1 MRRAHAGSVRVP
13 AAAMTEKPPKRMS
26 SFGSDEPSIRAL
38 VSQAEYYKK
47 NYLQDK
53 KEHEHVRANH
63 IKLITK
69 ANKENAALKKQRF
82 ELNDKLLR
90 TEDKLTILTLE
101 AGHMK
106 EELTRLRGIEKRA
119 EELEAALAVSPDANI
134 RLKVKHLIAKW
145 HPDKH
150 ATAVPL
156 DNETVT
162 RDLVELLE

>member
-1 MRRAHAGSVRVP
+1 
-13 AAAMTEKPPKRMS
+13 MTEEKPPKRRMS
-26 SFGSDEPSIRAL
+26 SFGPEEPSVRSLKTELEFMQKRQVATAREHCIIHNRYTKNMEK
-38 VSQAEYYKK
+38 AE
-47 NYLQDK
+47 
-53 KEHEHVRANH
+53 KETR
-63 IKLITK
+63 
-69 ANKENAALKKQRF
+69 ALKKARF
-82 ELNDKLLR
+82 DLSEKLTR
-90 TEDKLTILTLE
+90 TEDARSILALE
-101 AGHMK
+101 VQHRN

>member
-1 MRRAHAGSVRVP
+1 
-13 AAAMTEKPPKRMS
+13 MTEEKPPKRRT
-26 SFGSDEPSIRAL
+26 SFGPEEPSVRSLKTELEFMQKRQVATAREHCIIHNRYTKNMEK
-38 VSQAEYYKK
+38 AE
-47 NYLQDK
+47 
-53 KEHEHVRANH
+53 KETR
-63 IKLITK
+63 
-69 ANKENAALKKQRF
+69 ALKKARF
-82 ELNDKLLR
+82 DLAEKLTR
-90 TEDKLTILTLE
+90 TEDARSILALE
-101 AGHMK
+101 VQHRN

>member
-1 MRRAHAGSVRVP
+1 
-13 AAAMTEKPPKRMS
+13 MTEERPPKRMS
-26 SFGSDEPSIRAL
+26 SFGPDEPSIRSLKTELEFMQKRQVATAREHCIIHNRYTKNMEK
-38 VSQAEYYKK
+38 AE
-47 NYLQDK
+47 
-53 KEHEHVRANH
+53 KETR
-63 IKLITK
+63 
-69 ANKENAALKKQRF
+69 ALKKARF
-82 ELNDKLLR
+82 DLAEKLTR
-90 TEDKLTILTLE
+90 TEDARSILALE
-101 AGHMK
+101 VQHRN

-134 RLKVKHLIAKW
+134 RLKVKHLIAKY

>member
-1 MRRAHAGSVRVP
+1 MA
-13 AAAMTEKPPKRMS
+13 EKPPKRRMS
-26 SFGSDEPSIRAL
+26 SFGPDEPSIRSL
-38 VSQAEYYKK
+38 KTELEF
-47 NYLQDK
+47 LQK
-53 KEHEHVRANH
+53 RHV
-63 IKLITK
+63 
-69 ANKENAALKKQRF
+69 AALKEHSVVQSRYLKNTDKLEKENRALKKERF
-82 ELNDKLLR
+82 ELGENLKR
-90 TEDKLTILTLE
+90 TEDARSISKLE
-101 AGHMK
+101 VEHRN
-106 EELTRLRGIEKRA
+106 EELKRLRGIEKRV

>member
-1 MRRAHAGSVRVP
+1 MVQSRY
-13 AAAMTEKPPKRMS
+13 
-26 SFGSDEPSIRAL
+26 L
-38 VSQAEYYKK
+38 K
-47 NYLQDK
+47 NTDK
-53 KEHEHVRANH
+53 LE
-63 IKLITK
+63 
-69 ANKENAALKKQRF
+69 KENRALKKARF
-82 ELNDKLLR
+82 DLSEKLTR
-90 TEDKLTILTLE
+90 TEDARSILALE
-101 AGHMK
+101 VQHRN

-134 RLKVKHLIAKW
+134 RLKVKHLIAKY

>member
-1 MRRAHAGSVRVP
+1 
-13 AAAMTEKPPKRMS
+13 MTEERPPKRRMS
-26 SFGSDEPSIRAL
+26 SFGPDEPSIRSLKTELEFMQKRQVATAREHCIIHNRYTKNMEK
-38 VSQAEYYKK
+38 AE
-47 NYLQDK
+47 
-53 KEHEHVRANH
+53 
-63 IKLITK
+63 
-69 ANKENAALKKQRF
+69 KENRALKKARF
-82 ELNDKLLR
+82 EIGEKLQR
-90 TEDKLTILTLE
+90 TEDARSILALE
-101 AGHMK
+101 VEHRN
-106 EELTRLRGIEKRA
+106 EELKRLRGIEKRV

>member
-1 MRRAHAGSVRVP
+1 MVQSRY
-13 AAAMTEKPPKRMS
+13 
-26 SFGSDEPSIRAL
+26 L
-38 VSQAEYYKK
+38 K
-47 NYLQDK
+47 NTDK
-53 KEHEHVRANH
+53 LE
-63 IKLITK
+63 
-69 ANKENAALKKQRF
+69 KENRALKKARF
-82 ELNDKLLR
+82 DLSEKLTR
-90 TEDKLTILTLE
+90 TEDARSILALE
-101 AGHMK
+101 VQHRN

-119 EELEAALAVSPDANI
+119 EELEEALAVNPEANI

>member
-1 MRRAHAGSVRVP
+1 
-13 AAAMTEKPPKRMS
+13 MTEEKPPKRRMS
-26 SFGSDEPSIRAL
+26 SFGPEEPSIRSLKTELEFMQKRQVATAREHCIIHNRYTKNMEK
-38 VSQAEYYKK
+38 AE
-47 NYLQDK
+47 
-53 KEHEHVRANH
+53 
-63 IKLITK
+63 
-69 ANKENAALKKQRF
+69 KENRALKKARF
-82 ELNDKLLR
+82 DLSEKLTR
-90 TEDKLTILTLE
+90 TEDARSILALE
-101 AGHMK
+101 VQHRN

>member
-1 MRRAHAGSVRVP
+1 
-13 AAAMTEKPPKRMS
+13 MTEKPPKRHTS
-26 SFGSDEPSIRAL
+26 SSGSDEPSIKAL
-38 VSQAEYYKK
+38 VSQVEYYKEY
-47 NYLQDK
+47 YLRDK
-53 KEHEHVRANH
+53 KEHERVRVNH

-69 ANKENAALKKQRF
+69 ANKENATLKKQRF
-82 ELNDKLLR
+82 ELKDQLSR
-90 TEDKLTILTLE
+90 TSDKLTILTLD

-106 EELTRLRGIEKRA
+106 EELKRLSGVERRVQ
-119 EELEAALAVSPDANI
+119 ELEAALAVSPDANI
-134 RLKVKHLIAKW
+134 RLKVKHLIAKY

>member
-1 MRRAHAGSVRVP
+1 
-13 AAAMTEKPPKRMS
+13 MTEERPPKRRMS
-26 SFGSDEPSIRAL
+26 SFGPDEPSIRSLKTELEFLQKRQVATAREHCIIHNRYTKNMEK
-38 VSQAEYYKK
+38 AE
-47 NYLQDK
+47 
-53 KEHEHVRANH
+53 KETR
-63 IKLITK
+63 
-69 ANKENAALKKQRF
+69 ALKKARF
-82 ELNDKLLR
+82 DLAEKLTR
-90 TEDKLTILTLE
+90 TEDARSILALE
-101 AGHMK
+101 VEHRN

>member
-1 MRRAHAGSVRVP
+1 MA
-13 AAAMTEKPPKRMS
+13 EKPPKRRMS
-26 SFGSDEPSIRAL
+26 SFGPDEPSIRSLKTELEFLQKRKVATAREHCIIHNRYTKNMEK
-38 VSQAEYYKK
+38 AE
-47 NYLQDK
+47 
-53 KEHEHVRANH
+53 
-63 IKLITK
+63 
-69 ANKENAALKKQRF
+69 KENRALKKARF
-82 ELNDKLLR
+82 EIGEKLQR
-90 TEDKLTILTLE
+90 TEDARSILALE
-101 AGHMK
+101 VEHRN

>member
-1 MRRAHAGSVRVP
+1 
-13 AAAMTEKPPKRMS
+13 MTEKSAKRRMS
-26 SFGSDEPSIRAL
+26 SFGPEEPSIRAL
-38 VSQAEYYKK
+38 KTELEFMQKRQVATAREHCIIHNRYTKNMEKAE
-47 NYLQDK
+47 
-53 KEHEHVRANH
+53 
-63 IKLITK
+63 
-69 ANKENAALKKQRF
+69 KENRALKKARF
-82 ELNDKLLR
+82 DLAEKLTR
-90 TEDKLTILTLE
+90 TEDARSILALE
-101 AGHMK
+101 VQHRN

-134 RLKVKHLIAKW
+134 RLKVKHLIAKY

>member
-1 MRRAHAGSVRVP
+1 
-13 AAAMTEKPPKRMS
+13 MTEKPANRRMS
-26 SFGSDEPSIRAL
+26 SFGPEEPSIRAL
-38 VSQAEYYKK
+38 KTELEFMQKRQVATAREHCIIHNRYTKNMEKAE
-47 NYLQDK
+47 
-53 KEHEHVRANH
+53 KETR
-63 IKLITK
+63 
-69 ANKENAALKKQRF
+69 ALKKARF
-82 ELNDKLLR
+82 DLAEKLTR
-90 TEDKLTILTLE
+90 TEDARSILALE
-101 AGHMK
+101 VQHRN

>member
-1 MRRAHAGSVRVP
+1 
-13 AAAMTEKPPKRMS
+13 MTEEKPPKRRMS
-26 SFGSDEPSIRAL
+26 SFGPEEPSIRSLKTELEFMQKRQVATAREHCIIHNRYTKNMEK
-38 VSQAEYYKK
+38 AE
-47 NYLQDK
+47 
-53 KEHEHVRANH
+53 KETR
-63 IKLITK
+63 
-69 ANKENAALKKQRF
+69 ALKKARF
-82 ELNDKLLR
+82 DLAEKLTR
-90 TEDKLTILTLE
+90 TEDARSILALE
-101 AGHMK
+101 VEHRN

-134 RLKVKHLIAKW
+134 RLKVKHLIAKY

>member
-1 MRRAHAGSVRVP
+1 
-13 AAAMTEKPPKRMS
+13 MTEERPPKRRMS
-26 SFGSDEPSIRAL
+26 SFGPDEPSIRSLKTELEFMQKRQVATAREHCIIHNRYTKNMEK
-38 VSQAEYYKK
+38 AE
-47 NYLQDK
+47 
-53 KEHEHVRANH
+53 
-63 IKLITK
+63 
-69 ANKENAALKKQRF
+69 KENRALKKARF
-82 ELNDKLLR
+82 DLAEKLTR
-90 TEDKLTILTLE
+90 TEDAQSILALE
-101 AGHMK
+101 VQHRN

-134 RLKVKHLIAKW
+134 RLKVKHLIAKY